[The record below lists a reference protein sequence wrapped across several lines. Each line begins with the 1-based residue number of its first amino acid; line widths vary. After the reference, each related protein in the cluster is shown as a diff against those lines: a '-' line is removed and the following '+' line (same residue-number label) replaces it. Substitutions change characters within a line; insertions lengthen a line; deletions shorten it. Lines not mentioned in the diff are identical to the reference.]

1 MIKQYL
7 LNILWALDR
16 LGNALMGGSSKEF
29 ISTRIYN
36 NRLYS
41 TLAYCGYLV
50 LNRIDPNHC
59 ERAAHRDY
67 DPDHSSD
74 DLLNKEAV

>member
-16 LGNALMGGSSKEF
+16 LGNALLGGSSKEF

-36 NRLYS
+36 RRESS
-41 TLAYCGYLV
+41 TLARWSYYL
-50 LNRIDPNHC
+50 LNRIDTNHC

-74 DLLNKEAV
+74 DLLNREAL

>member
-1 MIKQYL
+1 METLKQYFW
-7 LNILWALDR
+7 NILWALDR
-16 LGNALMGGSSKEF
+16 LGNAILGGSSKMF

-36 NRLYS
+36 HKDTSELC
-41 TLAYCGYLV
+41 LFAYKI
-50 LNRIDPNHC
+50 LNWIDPWHC

-74 DLLNKEAV
+74 AVL

>member
-1 MIKQYL
+1 MIVQYL

-16 LGNALMGGSSKEF
+16 LGNAVLGGSSKEF

-36 NRLYS
+36 YRNRSVVAWCLYR
-41 TLAYCGYLV
+41 L

-59 ERAAHRDY
+59 EKAAHRDY
-67 DPDHSSD
+67 DPDHSG
-74 DLLNKEAV
+74 EAVLK